1 MPQRGG
7 RSSLPAPRKASTTWS
22 RTWPASA
29 SGARSARPVGG
40 TRGAPRM
47 WVTGLPDATYCPIGL
62 GRPAPRWSLRRGAGS
77 SPSSAGGHTCAP
89 FAA

>member
-47 WVTGLPDATYCPIGL
+47 WVT
-62 GRPAPRWSLRRGAGS
+62 
-77 SPSSAGGHTCAP
+77 
-89 FAA
+89 